1 MDVFRP
7 QAVIDSGGDPEDERI
22 LVYSSV
28 KGCYCMGTSLQ
39 RLQCYLPVSVH
50 ILILIREDSVFL
62 YNYDTGLKQYRYIQA
77 KYTSDK
83 FKGIMN

>member
-22 LVYSSV
+22 LVYSGV
-28 KGCYCMGTSLQ
+28 KGWYCMGTSLQ
-39 RLQCYLPVSVH
+39 CLQCYLPVSVH
-50 ILILIREDSVFL
+50 IPILIREDSVFL
-62 YNYDTGLKQYRYIQA
+62 YNYATGLKQYRYIQV
-77 KYTSDK
+77 KEVSDK